1 MIRARVEGHMVA
13 TRKHP
18 SLRGWRLLLCQP
30 IDVEG
35 RPEGQPQV
43 AIDSYG
49 AGLHSKV
56 ILSTDGS
63 CARLAVGDPMS
74 PVRMMIIAVED
85 EPGPEATP

>member
-1 MIRARVEGHMVA
+1 MVA

-30 IDVEG
+30 IDAEG

-43 AIDSYG
+43 AIDPQG

-63 CARLAVGDPMS
+63 GARLVVGDPMS

-85 EPGPEATP
+85 ETAPEAPP

>member
-1 MIRARVEGHMVA
+1 MVA

-43 AIDSYG
+43 AIDPHG
-49 AGLHSKV
+49 AGLYSKV

-63 CARLAVGDPMS
+63 GARLVVGDPMS

-85 EPGPEATP
+85 ETSPEGAP